1 MEGLSLESVWCMKD
15 GRSSHSLSEGWVSP
29 LTEVRGSCCYASES
43 GSWSREKEI
52 KGACPP
58 TSVPY
63 WSVKTEVK
71 VLPRKLTK
79 REWLGRKGR
88 RLTEKMVSVVK
99 MMVSKMRGVLF
110 FFFFFGVIPLFS
122 LLPSSWKEAGLWWIN
137 RVLSGK
143 REGINSFP
151 LVPSEPLDG
160 RKLIMGYFRASL
172 ELVRINCQDDLLQ
185 PQYPSR
191 WFQATPDFFELAV
204 WKKSWFFGRN
214 SKFEI

>member
-58 TSVPY
+58 TSVAY

-110 FFFFFGVIPLFS
+110 FFFF
-122 LLPSSWKEAGLWWIN
+122 
-137 RVLSGK
+137 
-143 REGINSFP
+143 
-151 LVPSEPLDG
+151 
-160 RKLIMGYFRASL
+160 L
-172 ELVRINCQDDLLQ
+172 ELYLSFHSYLAPEKKQAYDESIASYLGREKAST
-185 PQYPSR
+185 PFPSCPLSLYMEGN
-191 WFQATPDFFELAV
+191 WLWVISGPH
-204 WKKSWFFGRN
+204 WSWWG
-214 SKFEI
+214 